1 MEGFIVVTT
10 PIVPGYRIRR
20 VLGVVTGMTSRTRGM
35 LGKLVG
41 GLQSLL
47 GGEVHAFTLEIE
59 KARREAIGRMIAEAK
74 ARGANAVVGLD
85 LETSDLLRD
94 VIVVSATGTAVVLE
108 PESA

>member
-1 MEGFIVVTT
+1 
-10 PIVPGYRIRR
+10 
-20 VLGVVTGMTSRTRGM
+20 M

-41 GLQSLL
+41 GLQSLF
-47 GGEVHAFTLEIE
+47 GGEVYAFTLEIE
-59 KARREAIGRMIAEAK
+59 KARREAMGRMIAEAR

-94 VIVVSATGTAVVLE
+94 IIVVSATGTAVLVE